1 MKDEIL
7 EQAAEQE
14 MQVHTDLALEA
25 RESCSEGQEGIP
37 GVNIEESVYGPCGVK
52 VTWVEVL
59 DGQGEQAIGKPCG
72 SYITL
77 EAEGMA
83 VHDEDCHREISE
95 ALAEYVKRLLEGFGS
110 PRTVLAVGLGNQ
122 EVTSDSL
129 GPQVLAGL
137 RITRHLDREMAAGE
151 AEAAGDAGAAG
162 QEEAAEG
169 DAGMAGGAGAA
180 GQEAAGRYLV
190 SGIVPGVMAQ
200 TGMETAE
207 IIRGIVAE
215 TRPGALLVVDALAA
229 RSVSRL
235 GTTIQLS
242 NTGISPGSGVG
253 NHRHSLTRESLGV
266 PVIAVGVPTVVA
278 AAAIVYDTVDA
289 LAELLEAAGSG
300 NAAEAVDGMSL
311 SERYR
316 MVRELI
322 EPRLGPMYVTPGNID
337 ERVKLLGDIISGG
350 LNQVFSGELP
360 GGF

>member
-1 MKDEIL
+1 MKDMKDEVL
-7 EQAAEQE
+7 EQAAKEE

-25 RESCSEGQEGIP
+25 RESCQEGQEGIP
-37 GVNIEESVYGPCGVK
+37 GVHIEESVHERSGVK

-59 DGQGEQAIGKPCG
+59 DERGEEAIGKPRG

-77 EAEGMA
+77 EAEQMA
-83 VHDEDCHREISE
+83 VHEEGCHREISRI
-95 ALAEYVKRLLEGFGS
+95 LAEYVRKLLGGFGD
-110 PRTVLAVGLGNQ
+110 PRSVLVVGLGNQ

-129 GPQVLAGL
+129 GPQVLGNL
-137 RITRHLDREMAAGE
+137 SITRHLN
-151 AEAAGDAGAAG
+151 
-162 QEEAAEG
+162 QETEDLGKERQNTKNR
-169 DAGMAGGAGAA
+169 DTFYISGM
-180 GQEAAGRYLV
+180 
-190 SGIVPGVMAQ
+190 VPGVMAQ

-207 IIRGIVAE
+207 MIRGIVAE
-215 TRPGALLVVDALAA
+215 TKPEVLIVVDALAA

-253 NHRHSLTRESLGV
+253 NHRHSLTEESLGI
-266 PVIAVGVPTVVA
+266 PVIAIGVPTVVA

-300 NAAEAVDGMSL
+300 NAAEAVDGMTL
-311 SERYR
+311 PERYQ

-337 ERVKLLGDIISGG
+337 ERIKLLSYIISEGI
-350 LNQVFSGELP
+350 NQVFA
-360 GGF
+360 

>member
-1 MKDEIL
+1 MGKGKISEKDKDL
-7 EQAAEQE
+7 EKDQLLERADERE

-25 RESCSEGQEGIP
+25 RESCGEGQEGIS
-37 GVNIEESVYGPCGVK
+37 GVKIEESVHAASGVK

-59 DGQGEQAIGKPCG
+59 DTQGEEAIGKPRG

-77 EAEGMA
+77 EAEQMA
-83 VHDEDCHREISE
+83 VHDEDGHREIAK
-95 ALAEYVKRLLEGFGS
+95 ALAEYVRKLLSGLGS
-110 PRTVLAVGLGNQ
+110 PGSVLVVGLGNQ

-129 GPQVLAGL
+129 GPQVLNHL
-137 RITRHLDREMAAGE
+137 RITRHLDLEGE
-151 AEAAGDAGAAG
+151 G
-162 QEEAAEG
+162 QKV
-169 DAGMAGGAGAA
+169 
-180 GQEAAGRYLV
+180 QI

-207 IIRGIVAE
+207 ILRGIVAE
-215 TRPGALLVVDALAA
+215 TKPDALLVIDALAA

-253 NHRHSLTRESLGV
+253 NHRHSLTEESLGI
-266 PVIAVGVPTVVA
+266 PVIAIGVPTVVA

-311 SERYR
+311 PERYQ

-337 ERVKLLGDIISGG
+337 ERVKLLSDIISEG
-350 LNQVFSGELP
+350 LNMVFA
-360 GGF
+360 

>member
-1 MKDEIL
+1 MRDEVL
-7 EQAAEQE
+7 EREADEK

-25 RESCSEGQEGIP
+25 RESCGEGQEGIP
-37 GVNIEESVYGPCGVK
+37 GVKIEESVHEPSGVK

-59 DGQGEQAIGKPCG
+59 DEQGEQAIGKPCG

-77 EAEGMA
+77 ETEQMA
-83 VHDEDCHREISE
+83 VYDEDGHPEISRV
-95 ALAEYVKRLLEGFGS
+95 LAEYIRKLLESFGS
-110 PRTVLAVGLGNQ
+110 PGSVLVVGLGNQ

-129 GPQVLAGL
+129 GPQVMSSL
-137 RITRHLDREMAAGE
+137 RITRHLSLEKKA
-151 AEAAGDAGAAG
+151 
-162 QEEAAEG
+162 AAE
-169 DAGMAGGAGAA
+169 DSSF
-180 GQEAAGRYLV
+180 RI

-215 TRPGALLVVDALAA
+215 TKPEALLVVDALAA

-235 GTTIQLS
+235 GTTIQLG

-253 NHRHSLTRESLGV
+253 NHRHSLTKESLGI
-266 PVIAVGVPTVVA
+266 PVIAIGVPTVVA

-289 LAELLEAAGSG
+289 LAELLEAAGSE
-300 NAAEAVDGMSL
+300 NAAQAVDGMTL
-311 SERYR
+311 PERYQ

-337 ERVKLLGDIISGG
+337 ERVKLLSGIISEGI
-350 LNQVFSGELP
+350 NQVF
-360 GGF
+360 F

>member
-1 MKDEIL
+1 
-7 EQAAEQE
+7 

-25 RESCSEGQEGIP
+25 RESCSEGQEGIA
-37 GVNIEESVYGPCGVK
+37 GVHIDESVHGPSGVK

-59 DGQGEQAIGKPCG
+59 DKQGEEAIGKPCG

-77 EAEGMA
+77 EAEQMA
-83 VHDEDCHREISE
+83 VHDEGCHREISR
-95 ALAEYVKRLLEGFGS
+95 ALAEYIKKLLGGVGS
-110 PRTVLAVGLGNQ
+110 PRSVLVVGLGNQ

-129 GPQVLAGL
+129 GPQVLGNL
-137 RITRHLDREMAAGE
+137 RITRHLSLE
-151 AEAAGDAGAAG
+151 ANTSEEKK
-162 QEEAAEG
+162 QEKRDG
-169 DAGMAGGAGAA
+169 GLYFISGM
-180 GQEAAGRYLV
+180 
-190 SGIVPGVMAQ
+190 VPGVMAQ

-207 IIRGIVAE
+207 MIRGIVAE
-215 TRPGALLVVDALAA
+215 TKPEALIVVDALAA

-253 NHRHSLTRESLGV
+253 NHRHSLTEESLGV
-266 PVIAVGVPTVVA
+266 PVIAIGVPTVVA

-300 NAAEAVDGMSL
+300 NVAEAVDGMSL
-311 SERYR
+311 PERYQ

-337 ERVKLLGDIISGG
+337 ERIKLLSFIISEGI
-350 LNQVFSGELP
+350 NQVFV
-360 GGF
+360 

>member
-1 MKDEIL
+1 MRDEVL
-7 EQAAEQE
+7 ERAAKEE

-25 RESCSEGQEGIP
+25 RESCGEGEEGIP
-37 GVNIEESVYGPCGVK
+37 GVNIRESVHGDLGVK

-59 DGQGEQAIGKPCG
+59 DEQGERALGKPCG

-77 EAEGMA
+77 EAERMA
-83 VHDEDCHREISE
+83 VHDESCHREISE
-95 ALAEYVKRLLEGFGS
+95 ALAGYIRRLLRGVGN
-110 PRTVLAVGLGNQ
+110 PRSVLVVGLGNQ

-129 GPQVLAGL
+129 GPQVLANL
-137 RITRHLDREMAAGE
+137 RITRHLETGRAEDRTEAGKGKE
-151 AEAAGDAGAAG
+151 AEAMGKEETAGRGDAG
-162 QEEAAEG
+162 
-169 DAGMAGGAGAA
+169 
-180 GQEAAGRYLV
+180 RFSV

-215 TRPGALLVVDALAA
+215 TKPGALLVVDALAA

-242 NTGISPGSGVG
+242 NTGIRPGSGVG
-253 NHRHSLTRESLGV
+253 NHRHSLTRESLGI
-266 PVIAVGVPTVVA
+266 PVVAVGVPTVVA

-289 LAELLEAAGSG
+289 LAELLEAAGAG
-300 NAAEAVDGMSL
+300 NAAEAVDGMTL
-311 SERYR
+311 PERYQ

-337 ERVKLLGDIISGG
+337 ERVKLLGGIISEGI
-350 LNQVFSGELP
+350 NQVFS
-360 GGF
+360 